1 MLTKK
6 EKEEMLTD
14 GHSLKR
20 RKSFAQ
26 GKKID
31 QGDLHSL
38 DEFIR
43 FLMDIQRLFSP
54 FAISRKKTVTRF
66 NKL

>member
-26 GKKID
+26 GEKIG
-31 QGDLHSL
+31 QGKQLPDLINCNNENAH
-38 DEFIR
+38 
-43 FLMDIQRLFSP
+43 
-54 FAISRKKTVTRF
+54 
-66 NKL
+66 